1 MTYSEREKIFSKD
14 VISTSEL
21 ARLLDCNIATA
32 STTLVDIKDSIVRN
46 GGKPRI
52 TARGKL
58 HVQDYCDFYRIKRR
72 EL

>member
-1 MTYSEREKIFSKD
+1 MTYSEREEIMSKD

-52 TARGKL
+52 MLRGKL
-58 HVQDYCDFYRIKRR
+58 HVQDYCDYYRIKRR